1 MKSMTIK
8 TKAGRKTKT
17 ARRTFSDVLRAS
29 RRLSPYAFM
38 ATAAGIWLP
47 RADAATLVN
56 IDVTGYPLGP
66 ATNLFNTGT
75 LVGDFTSVGAIVPGV
90 SNVAG
95 INAVAM
101 LDVAGTA
108 GGGGQQYQGPA
119 TPAALGGAGK
129 RTIEAWIFDPA
140 TNRLNGAATANYQF
154 EKTIFSM
161 GRRVTG
167 GNFVLEHGIGEDVGA
182 VSVSTEQN
190 TALGNIGWNGW
201 NNVVLNSW
209 TYIVATYDGLTLS
222 VYADGALKNSET
234 YMPYVKA
241 VNTALR
247 STDGS
252 TNTLM
257 RIARQS
263 IDNNGATASGQGI
276 GPFYLG
282 RLRVQDTNMTAAQV
296 LSQYNAEKANFVNSV
311 DSDSN
316 GLPDWWEMKYFGA
329 IGQNPNADPDGDG
342 LTNLQEYQHGT
353 DPNNP
358 DTDGDGLSDGY
369 EVNTSHTDPLNPDT
383 DGDGLTDG
391 YEVNTS
397 HTNPLVADSD
407 GDGFSDGVE
416 VAKGTDPNNNASFPA
431 ALVDLDATSLPLGPM
446 PHWTNNGTI
455 GGTFDSLNPT
465 NHPAVSNIFGIKGVN
480 FTTLGGNG
488 TNGCSYMGPAVPA
501 QLTGGSPRTAQLW
514 VYNATVQDEE
524 TVFAWGS
531 RGADHSNVS
540 IGIGRNGAFGAV
552 AQWGA
557 SDIGWN
563 NQEVHGRWVNLAYT
577 YDGTNTTRVYVD
589 GKLANTDLN
598 NPALATSY
606 LDSNSLPYHFRMNR
620 QNSSGNPYTNID
632 ATGLGEHTVA
642 RVRVY
647 DVAFDAATLQAQFN
661 AQKGFFGLNDT
672 DGDGMPDWFEDRFGL
687 NKNDPSDA
695 SQTNGLSDISNLAK
709 YQAGYNIPAQGGGA
723 ATIALDP
730 TKPDY
735 DGDGVKDG
743 AEMGRIGGHYRPGQ
757 FAPTNPFNKDTD
769 GDGLTD
775 GVETDTGIFVSP
787 LNTGTDPLSTD
798 SDGDTYSD
806 GQEVSQGSDPNN
818 AASIPSPLPI
828 ISLDATTNY
837 PAGPLLVWTNTGR
850 FGGAFTNETA
860 TNSGVIQVIQ
870 GVNGL
875 TLPGLATYV
884 GGPATALAGNANF
897 TVEAWVYNPT
907 IEDEECIIGWGRR
920 GGGPGTMSAFT
931 DGNDGTWGSM
941 THWAADLSW
950 LSANARSPVRWK
962 YLAYTYNATTLG
974 QTNFTDSG
982 TSVVLGNGN
991 VLGSQLAVVDSLDG
1005 GVTHLPFRIGDETG
1019 ATGAPASGGLPGFAF
1034 TGTIGLIR
1042 VYTRIVPQ
1050 SELQSNFTSDG
1061 TRFGVF
1067 ADVDGIPV
1075 WWKRV
1080 YGFPVGTD
1088 VGSQDADGDGLT
1100 NLEEYQNNTDPHN
1113 PDSDGD
1119 GLTDGAEVHTYGS
1132 NPNNADTSIDGL
1144 PDGRAVALG
1153 LNPDFRDTDFD
1164 GFDDATEVL
1173 YGSNPND
1180 ATSVPDLSTPRPF
1193 VNLDATSL
1201 PLGPLS
1207 VWTNN
1212 NALGWSFKAPSNN
1225 VASVQLVDGSRAVM
1239 FNGTNYYTGLGEPY
1253 SFATNA
1259 SRTITAWVYSPGTPP
1274 GEQTVL
1280 AWSHRG
1286 GNPDG
1291 SNCGLIYGRDPAFG
1305 AGQFWATFDVPWGT
1319 NATQI
1324 ASNTPAAKWSHIAL
1338 TYDNTSS
1345 NVVVYLNG
1353 NVANSVT
1360 EPGQL
1365 STWLYDPTDPLNSQ
1379 NPPIGRSLPFRVGC
1393 QNDAGGQ
1400 PSVPFAGNSGG
1411 LAIGRVKAYNV
1422 ALNAAQ
1428 IAAQYNAERVDFPGA
1443 PRITNVAAN
1452 PNTGVITFDWTPNP
1466 VGSHTY
1472 RLETNGDLSNP
1483 NGWNTRAS
1491 GLTSGPFSEPISRT
1505 PKFYRLRVD

>member
-1 MKSMTIK
+1 MKSKTLK
-8 TKAGRKTKT
+8 TKAGRKTTT
-17 ARRTFSDVLRAS
+17 ARRNLSDVLRAG

-47 RADAATLVN
+47 KAEAATLVN
-56 IDVTGYPLGP
+56 LDVTGYPLGP
-66 ATNLFNTGT
+66 ATTITNTGT

-101 LDVAGTA
+101 LDIAGTA
-108 GGGGQQYQGPA
+108 GGGGQQYLGPA

-129 RTIEAWIFDPA
+129 RTIEAWIFDPGP
-140 TNRLNGAATANYQF
+140 RLNGAATPNYQF
-154 EKTIFSM
+154 EKTIFSF
-161 GRRVTG
+161 GRRVAG
-167 GNFVLEHGIGEDVGA
+167 GNFALEHGIGEDVGA
-182 VSVSTEQN
+182 VSVATEQN
-190 TALGNIGWNGW
+190 TALGSIGWNGW
-201 NNVVLNSW
+201 NNVVTNAW
-209 TYIVATYDGLTLS
+209 TYIVATYDGQTLS

-234 YMPYVKA
+234 YAPYVKA

-247 STDGS
+247 SSDNS
-252 TNTLM
+252 TNTFM

-263 IDNNGATASGQGI
+263 IDNAAASQSGAGI

-296 LSQYNAEKANFVNSV
+296 LAQYNAEKGSFVGV

-316 GLPDWWEMKYFGA
+316 GLPDWWEIKYFGA
-329 IGQNPNADPDGDG
+329 IGQNPSADPDGDG
-342 LTNLQEYQHGT
+342 LTNLQEYQRGT
-353 DPNNP
+353 NPNLA

-397 HTNPLVADSD
+397 LTNPLVADTD

-416 VAKGTDPNNNASFPA
+416 VAKGTNPLSAGSFPSA
-431 ALVDLDATSLPLGPM
+431 VINMDATSLPLGPL
-446 PHWTNNGTI
+446 PNWTNNGTL
-455 GGTFDSLNPT
+455 GGTFDTVSAT
-465 NHPAVSNIFGIKGVN
+465 NVPVVSNVFGIKGVN
-480 FTTLGGNG
+480 FTTLAVGGNG
-488 TNGCSYMGPAVPA
+488 GRNGTSYIGPAVPT
-501 QLTGGSPRTAQLW
+501 QLTGNGPRTIEAW
-514 VYNATVQDEE
+514 VYNSTVQDEE
-524 TVFAWGS
+524 TMFAWGA
-531 RGADHSNVS
+531 RGSDHVNVS
-540 IGIGRNGAFGAV
+540 FGEGRNGAFGGC

-563 NQEVHGRWVNLAYT
+563 NQEVYGRWVNLAYT
-577 YDGTNTTRVYVD
+577 YDGTNTTRLYVE
-589 GKLANTDLN
+589 GKLANTDLDT
-598 NPALATSY
+598 PPLATQA
-606 LDSNSLPYHFRMNR
+606 LDAQGLPYHFRMAR
-620 QNSSGNPYTNID
+620 QNAFNQSYTNID
-632 ATGLGEHTVA
+632 TTGAGEFTIS

-647 DVAFDAATLQAQFN
+647 DVAFDQATLQAHFN
-661 AQKGFFGLNDT
+661 AEKAFYGVQDT

-687 NKNDPSDA
+687 NKNNPSDA

-769 GDGLTD
+769 GDGLSD
-775 GVETDTGIFVSP
+775 GVETDTGVFVSP
-787 LNTGTDPLSTD
+787 LNTGTDPLGVD

-818 AASIPSPLPI
+818 PLSIPSPLPI
-828 ISLDATTNY
+828 INLDATTNY

-850 FGGAFTNETA
+850 FGGAFTNEVA

-884 GGPATALAGNANF
+884 GPAATSLAGNANF

-907 IEDEECIIGWGRR
+907 IEDEEAIIGWGRR
-920 GGGPGTMSAFT
+920 GGGTGTMSAFT

-950 LSANARSPVRWK
+950 GGANARTPVRWK
-962 YLAYTYNATTLG
+962 YLAYSYNGSTLG
-974 QTNFTDSG
+974 QTNYTDSG
-982 TSVVLGNGN
+982 TTVVVGAGN
-991 VLGSQLAVVDSLDG
+991 VLGAPLAVVDSLDG
-1005 GVTHLPFRIGDETG
+1005 GTTHLPFRIGDETG
-1019 ATGAPASGGLPGFAF
+1019 ANGAPATAALPGFSF

-1042 VYTRIVPQ
+1042 VYTRVVPQ
-1050 SELQSNFTSDG
+1050 SELQSNFTADAAKFGSLDDDG
-1061 TRFGVF
+1061 
-1067 ADVDGIPV
+1067 DGIPT
-1075 WWKRV
+1075 WWERV
-1080 YGFPVGTD
+1080 YGLDPHNAAD
-1088 VGSQDADGDGLT
+1088 GSQDPDGDGLT
-1100 NLEEYQNNTDPHN
+1100 NLQEYNNNTDPHN

-1119 GLTDGAEVHTYGS
+1119 GLTDGQEVNTYGS
-1132 NPNNADTSIDGL
+1132 NPNNANTTLDGL
-1144 PDGRAVALG
+1144 TDKRKADLA
-1153 LNPDFRDTDFD
+1153 LNPLFRDNDGD

-1180 ATSVPDLSTPRPF
+1180 FNSVPDLSTPRPF
-1193 VNLDATSL
+1193 VNLNATTL
-1201 PLGPLS
+1201 PIGPLP

-1212 NALGWSFKAPSNN
+1212 NALGWSFKAPSNA
-1225 VASVQLVDGSRAVM
+1225 VASVQIVDGSRAVM

-1259 SRTITAWVYSPGTPP
+1259 SRTIEAWVWSPTVPA
-1274 GEQTVL
+1274 EQTVL
-1280 AWSHRG
+1280 AWGRRG
-1286 GNPDG
+1286 GPDG
-1291 SNCGLIYGRDPAFG
+1291 SNNALSYGRDPAFG
-1305 AGQFWATFDVPWGT
+1305 AIQFWASADLPWGT
-1319 NATQI
+1319 NTDQI
-1324 ASNTPAAKWSHIAL
+1324 VSNTPAAKWVHIAM
-1338 TYDNTSS
+1338 TYDNTTS
-1345 NVVVYLNG
+1345 NRTCYLNG
-1353 NVANSVT
+1353 NVANSSQSFGPLNT
-1360 EPGQL
+1360 YL
-1365 STWLYDPTDPLNSQ
+1365 FDPTDPLNIGSHAA
-1379 NPPIGRSLPFRVGC
+1379 NPIGRSLPFRLGC

-1400 PSVPFAGNSGG
+1400 PSVPFANM
-1411 LAIGRVKAYNV
+1411 AIARVKAYNT
-1422 ALNAAQ
+1422 ALSAAQ
-1428 IAAQYNAERVDFPGA
+1428 IAADYNAERVDFPGA

-1466 VGSHTY
+1466 AAGHSY
-1472 RLETNGDLSNP
+1472 RVETNSNLSNP
-1483 NGWNTRAS
+1483 SGWGTAAS
-1491 GLTSGPFSEPISRT
+1491 GLTSGPYSSPASGT
-1505 PKFYRLRVD
+1505 AKFYRLRVD